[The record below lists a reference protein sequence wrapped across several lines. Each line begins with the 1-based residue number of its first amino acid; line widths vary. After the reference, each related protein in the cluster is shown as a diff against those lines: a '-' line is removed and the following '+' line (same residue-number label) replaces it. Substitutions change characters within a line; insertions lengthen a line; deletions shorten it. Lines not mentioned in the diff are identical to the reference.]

1 MPTQSELLQY
11 KYSNETAF
19 PKIIDLKE
27 GANHEVYAKAF
38 LIDERVNKNAWNVPN
53 ESMEKYSTGFIH
65 RPLIMYPTFNH
76 PDYLREGVVNDSK
89 SFVDDILKVQNNYK
103 VGEIID
109 VKYEPRSESP
119 NKKAWYAYV
128 RLTDKDFISK
138 LKSGDVP
145 FYVSPQVYDTNENP
159 LYTDETGVEG
169 TVSDFIPL
177 HLAIVKEPAYGNV
190 ARIKGVC
197 DGKGPV
203 CINALKSAAETVI
216 DHIDRFKDN
225 KDNSSFFE
233 NLGSKD
239 YKLTNKLYDE
249 NQQNQQAGNNSGGNF
264 NYQPSNSN
272 SSNDQPN
279 SNTAFNTSSNPVA
292 TRTTIETETED
303 GKKITRSEDQRIS
316 KKSTNPSPEINQ
328 SPSTPTPNPNTAQTG
343 GMANPTDP
351 QIDVNVNGNP
361 SQAIQLP
368 KEVLDALAV
377 VKQFQQDKENTDKEL
392 ADLKQF
398 KSNYE
403 QERTKRAA
411 EEQRGVIEGYFTE
424 AVIADPT
431 AREEMINFF
440 SALNLT
446 NDQLTKVLDL
456 IVSGGF
462 QSASVDKDG
471 KKITKKHSVKSAG
484 VEIDAGAIMNSVYN
498 QRGYKPN
505 SVFSEGLFGDINLE
519 NL

>member
-1 MPTQSELLQY
+1 MPTQSELLLY
-11 KYSNETAF
+11 KYSNEPAF

-38 LIDERVNKNAWNVPN
+38 LIDDRVNKNDWNVPN
-53 ESMEKYSTGFIH
+53 EAMEKYSTGFIH
-65 RPLIMYPTFNH
+65 KPLIMYTGYTH
-76 PDYLREGVVNDSK
+76 PDYLKEGVVSNSS
-89 SFVDDILKVQNNYK
+89 SFVKDVLGVQNRFK

-109 VKYEPRSESP
+109 VKYEPRAEAP
-119 NKKAWYAYV
+119 NRKAWFAYV
-128 RLTDKDFISK
+128 KLTDPEFISA

-159 LYTDETGVEG
+159 QYTAASGVEG

-190 ARIKGVC
+190 ARIKGIC

-203 CINALKSAAETVI
+203 CINALKSAAEHMI
-216 DHIDRFKDN
+216 DHIERFKSA

-233 NLGSKD
+233 NSGSD
-239 YKLTNKLYDE
+239 TYKLTNKYIDE
-249 NQQNQQAGNNSGGNF
+249 NQQQSPSVTASNTNPTTTAGNNF
-264 NYQPSNSN
+264 NYQ
-272 SSNDQPN
+272 SSPQTQTQTP
-279 SNTAFNTSSNPVA
+279 NPVS
-292 TRTTIETETED
+292 TRTTVELETDD
-303 GKKITRSEDQRIS
+303 GRKITRSEQDQRMNN
-316 KKSTNPSPEINQ
+316 KKNPVEINQ
-328 SPSTPTPNPNTAQTG
+328 TPSTPNLNTSTTNPAEQSSNIEST
-343 GMANPTDP
+343 
-351 QIDVNVNGNP
+351 NP

-368 KEVLDALAV
+368 QEVLDALAI
-377 VKQFQQDKENTDKEL
+377 VKQYQQDKETNDKEL

-398 KSNYE
+398 KQNYE

-440 SALNLT
+440 TSLNLT
-446 NDQLTKVLDL
+446 NDQLAKVLDL
-456 IVSGGF
+456 VVSGGF
-462 QSASVDKDG
+462 QSASLDKDG
-471 KKITKKHSVKSAG
+471 KKITKKHQVKSASLAETD
-484 VEIDAGAIMNSVYN
+484 VGAIMNSVYN
-498 QRGYKPN
+498 QRGYRPN
-505 SVFSEGLFGDINLE
+505 SVFTEGLFGDINLE